1 MMLRSM
7 DARRRGSHARW
18 LKSSFCFAF
27 AQTRFP
33 LGQVSY
39 SEPGRIATKKTE
51 KWTVFTE
58 TLC

>member
-1 MMLRSM
+1 MMLRSIE
-7 DARRRGSHARW
+7 ASGQRRSRSLVKKIR
-18 LKSSFCFAF
+18 CFAF

-39 SEPGRIATKKTE
+39 SEPGRISAKKTE

-58 TLC
+58 TLR